1 MTRGD
6 MVLVNDYLRSG
17 VDGSVPNVGIITCV
31 HGDGTVNVK
40 VLADV
45 SPAYDAEAIAA
56 FDADP
61 GLMEGRYCYPAD

>member
-1 MTRGD
+1 MKLGQT
-6 MVLVNDYLRSG
+6 VLVHDFLRVG
-17 VDGSVPNVGIITCV
+17 FDGAVPNVGIVTRV